1 MRELLLL
8 QHIKFKTHNNNK
20 YFSLFTKLF
29 MFNYFNYGDLF

>member
-8 QHIKFKTHNNNK
+8 QHIKYKNNNK

>member
-8 QHIKFKTHNNNK
+8 QHIKFKAHNNNK
-20 YFSLFTKLF
+20 YFSLSNFF